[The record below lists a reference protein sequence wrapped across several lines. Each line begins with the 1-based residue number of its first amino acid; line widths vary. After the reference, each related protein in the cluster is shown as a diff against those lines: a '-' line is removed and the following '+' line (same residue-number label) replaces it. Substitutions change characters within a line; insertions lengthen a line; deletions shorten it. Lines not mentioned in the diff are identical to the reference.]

1 MMEEAAM
8 EGVTEEEPV
17 VEEAIARM
25 HTHTQT
31 WDFTRLFL
39 CTLTGRNAL
48 ALNLPGFAL
57 ITAQV
62 ADVAADM
69 TG

>member
-31 WDFTRLFL
+31 
-39 CTLTGRNAL
+39 
-48 ALNLPGFAL
+48 
-57 ITAQV
+57 
-62 ADVAADM
+62 
-69 TG
+69 